1 MTALDKLRDGGTAIG
16 TFAMID
22 GTLSVEGLARAGFDF
37 ICLDRQHGLLDDA
50 TVWNQIV
57 AIGKAGKA
65 CPWVR
70 IPWNRP
76 EDAMRALD
84 GGATGIVAPMIG
96 SRAEAEALVRACRY
110 PPEGERSWGPI
121 RAGMND
127 PVFYTET
134 ANESTFVAAM
144 IETRSGFDNLED
156 IAATPGL
163 DAIFVGPNDL
173 SFAISSWQPGMP
185 THTDFLADLR
195 RIAEVATAHG
205 KIPGIHC
212 ADAAMARAARGW
224 GYRFMTVGG
233 DIGFMVQAAK
243 ATVLGARK

>member
-76 EDAMRALD
+76 EDAMRA
-84 GGATGIVAPMIG
+84 A
-96 SRAEAEALVRACRY
+96 S
-110 PPEGERSWGPI
+110 
-121 RAGMND
+121 
-127 PVFYTET
+127 
-134 ANESTFVAAM
+134 
-144 IETRSGFDNLED
+144 
-156 IAATPGL
+156 
-163 DAIFVGPNDL
+163 
-173 SFAISSWQPGMP
+173 
-185 THTDFLADLR
+185 AD
-195 RIAEVATAHG
+195 VT
-205 KIPGIHC
+205 
-212 ADAAMARAARGW
+212 MARPQMAASGRRGRSARPARGSQPLTCSRCPAPTQTA
-224 GYRFMTVGG
+224 GRSRG
-233 DIGFMVQAAK
+233 
-243 ATVLGARK
+243 